1 MSKPKK
7 RQIFQFTPE
16 QEKQFNQVT
25 VPGTNVSSNTTVNTA
40 RKTGVQAQN
49 FQAQEA
55 ARKDAEI
62 ESRSD
67 RKTVKRQTT
76 VGERLRGDNGYSS
89 YMSAGTPMSGRDPA
103 LGTIFDWTVG
113 AKGIDAL
120 GKTVLWNFAK
130 YAPKTMLGNWG
141 RGYFTNQALKEGIKD
156 FGRNLSNRLYIENA
170 GKYTLFNQFG
180 DDIGTLLTT
189 KPLTSE
195 AKGKGIAMVAS
206 KNGGHKVSED
216 LYNIAVQDS
225 KELGYQGLESGHDL
239 FRPNLTMHV
248 TDKFPKVEWPNVS
261 LQYID
266 GKYQFAPSSTQP
278 PIRLLTGTT
287 ERPQPNFIQELTNHR
302 IDLGAL
308 RNQERIRFNEATG
321 NFEEIPIVSAPEPS
335 TSLKFFE
342 RPTYLSPQELT
353 GATRGERNFT
363 PRWHV
368 AKYPGYQLKGL
379 MGGSPLERQISKNG
393 TISVNQLNA
402 YFNKASQIE
411 REVANKVLA
420 EQFAGQKTIDY
431 NQFKKAVQDE
441 LIGSY
446 NRVPQTQWADYG
458 LDRLGIFDYRKKT
471 IDDMLTKPS
480 IEFEEKYEIVPNLE
494 GVVFYEKTNPLKGPI
509 EREEVQQWID
519 QTYNQ
524 NPFKL
529 NTFTF
534 ESSRFPLG
542 NSKHYDASTL
552 GHSRTYTTPEEPK
565 VLHVMESQSDW
576 GQTKLSNNP
585 TPYTGTTKYLNDP
598 VAYRKFIDGHKRL
611 LAEMQANPSDYQAG
625 AIERQIANIKRHETI
640 LKQMLEQRGG
650 NSQVKYL
657 HDNYLQR
664 QLQENLRYA
673 AENGQT
679 KMRYPT
685 SETAAK
691 IEGYSKINHNRI
703 NELSQQQMK
712 IGEQFEN
719 GEITYEEYNKL
730 TNEINELKKE
740 AVGKEYSPEHQTILK
755 KYTDFPKLFQKLYK
769 GQEVR
774 TVTDAKGNTW
784 YEVDV
789 PKGYLSREWQ
799 FKQGGKM
806 NTLQFL
812 KNGSGIHIKKKN
824 RGKFTSY
831 CGGKVTDAS
840 IRKAKASGNPTLVK
854 RATFAANARKW
865 KHKDGGILTI
875 NNEII

>member
-1 MSKPKK
+1 MSRPK
-7 RQIFQFTPE
+7 RRRLVQFTPE

-25 VPGTNVSSNTTVNTA
+25 VPGTNTNSNVTVGENA
-40 RKTGVQAQN
+40 RKTGVQTQN

-62 ESRSD
+62 QARSA

-76 VGERLRGDNGYSS
+76 LDERLRGEHGYSS
-89 YMSAGTPMSGRDPA
+89 YMGGETPMSGRDPL

-113 AKGIDAL
+113 AKGIDTL
-120 GKTVLWNFAK
+120 GKTALWNYAK

-141 RGYFTNQALKEGIKD
+141 KGYFANQALKEGIKD

-180 DDIGTLLTT
+180 DDIGTLLTN

-195 AKGKGIAMVAS
+195 AKGRGIAMVAS

-248 TDKFPKVEWPNVS
+248 TDKFPKIERPNVS

-278 PIRLLTGTT
+278 PIRLLIGTT

-321 NFEEIPIVSAPEPS
+321 NFEEIPMVSAPEPS

-342 RPTYLSPQELT
+342 RPTRLSPQELA

-379 MGGSPLERQISKNG
+379 MGGNPLEKQISKNG

-441 LIGSY
+441 LVTYNVSPSQKYGSY
-446 NRVPQTQWADYG
+446 GINR
-458 LDRLGIFDYRKKT
+458 LDFDSPDTDLGIQRILLKKYPERFSSMKNDQDV
-471 IDDMLTKPS
+471 IDRALGTEYFVD
-480 IEFEEKYEIVPNLE
+480 
-494 GVVFYEKTNPLKGPI
+494 
-509 EREEVQQWID
+509 RQQGMGWH
-519 QTYNQ
+519 
-524 NPFKL
+524 
-529 NTFTF
+529 
-534 ESSRFPLG
+534 S
-542 NSKHYDASTL
+542 NSKFPQEIRDEYMSLISSSGEQYPKVSVNLFSSPQIPKGNATHYDANTL
-552 GHSRTYTTPEEPK
+552 GHSRTMVTPENPQT
-565 VLHVMESQSDW
+565 LYILESQSDW
-576 GQTKLSNNP
+576 AQKPLGLTKAEKHALQYIDEQLKTETPTGFSSLEELQAKKNYILS
-585 TPYTGTTKYLNDP
+585 T
-598 VAYRKFIDGHKRL
+598 A
-611 LAEMQANPSDYQAG
+611 AERTQGNSYQA
-625 AIERQIANIKRHETI
+625 QH
-640 LKQMLEQRGG
+640 
-650 NSQVKYL
+650 L

-673 AENGQT
+673 AENRQT
-679 KMRYPT
+679 RMRYPT

-691 IEGYSKINHNRI
+691 IEGYKPKTGWFRWFTPEGQ
-703 NELSQQQMK
+703 ELDPLTSA
-712 IGEQFEN
+712 QFN
-719 GEITYEEYNKL
+719 PVTGNF
-730 TNEINELKKE
+730 E
-740 AVGKEYSPEHQTILK
+740 APAGTIFKPMYSPEHQTILK
-755 KYTDFPKLFQKLYK
+755 KYADFPKLFQKLYK

-799 FKQGGKM
+799 FKRGGK
-806 NTLQFL
+806 
-812 KNGSGIHIKKKN
+812 I
-824 RGKFTSY
+824 
-831 CGGKVTDAS
+831 
-840 IRKAKASGNPTLVK
+840 
-854 RATFAANARKW
+854 
-865 KHKDGGILTI
+865 TI
-875 NNEII
+875 NNIEI